1 MNNKRKKIVLFSGKR
16 GGFSHFVPI
25 LNNKNF
31 KKNFDLILVLSDM
44 HLSKEFGSTKNEVYQ
59 YFRNTISLKKKNVK
73 DSDNDRIKLII
84 GTIYDLEKVLLKI
97 NPDLVIVLGD
107 RSETLAAAV
116 TSSYLKIPLLHIYG
130 GDISQGGT
138 DETARHAIT
147 KLSNFHIVSNYDSK
161 KNVLQ
166 MGEEKWRVFNT
177 GFLTFDLFNKK
188 FFFKKDEIFHKFNLK
203 KNLPVIILIQHPNTW
218 DVKNSRKQIKETLL
232 ALKEVKT
239 QTIAI
244 YPCSDPGHSAI
255 IQELR
260 DFQKKNKNFQ
270 LHKNI
275 EMKEFYSLYK
285 YSNLIVGNSS
295 SGITESLFFKKFSIN
310 IGTRQYGRLCS
321 KNVYHAKNNKD
332 EILKYLKRLLKK
344 KIKLN
349 SKNEN
354 FYYKK
359 NSTDG
364 LFKFIKKNISNKK
377 KAISKSFIKINSL

>member
-1 MNNKRKKIVLFSGKR
+1 MNKKRKKIVLFSGKR

-44 HLSKEFGSTKNEVYQ
+44 HLSKEFGSTKNEVYR

-84 GTIYDLEKVLLKI
+84 GTIYDLEKALLKI
-97 NPDLVIVLGD
+97 NPDLVVVLGD
-107 RSETLAAAV
+107 RSETLAAAI

-147 KLSNFHIVSNYDSK
+147 KLSNFHIVSNDESK

-166 MGEEKWRVFNT
+166 MGEEKWRVLNT
-177 GFLTFDLFNKK
+177 GFLTFDLFNKN
-188 FFFKKDEIFHKFNLK
+188 FFFKKKEIFHKFKLK

-218 DVKNSRKQIKETLL
+218 NVQSSRKEIKETLG
-232 ALKEVKT
+232 ALKEIKC
-239 QTIAI
+239 QIIAI

-255 IQELR
+255 IDEM
-260 DFQKKNKNFQ
+260 KKFETRNENFQ
-270 LHKNI
+270 LYKNI
-275 EMKEFYSLYK
+275 EMREFYSLYK
-285 YSNLIVGNSS
+285 YSNLIIGNSS
-295 SGITESLFFKKFSIN
+295 CGITESLFFKKLTIN

-321 KNVYHAKNNKD
+321 NNVYHVSNDKN
-332 EILKYLKRLLKK
+332 EILKYLKKLLRK
-344 KIKLN
+344 KILFDKDMN
-349 SKNEN
+349 NY
-354 FYYKK
+354 YYKK
-359 NSTDG
+359 NSIEN
-364 LFKFIKKNISNKK
+364 LFKFIKRNIDDKS
-377 KAISKSFIKINSL
+377 KAISKSFVKK